1 MAIVCDICGKSDFK
15 TSQALHGH
23 KQLVHGDASDRS
35 WKVAINTALFSAW
48 EVIGILSLLEEELKR
63 CKRKDTERQNFLKG
77 MIDKLQ
83 GVTVGQKPVD
93 FKMKF

>member
-1 MAIVCDICGKSDFK
+1 MEITCDLCSKTGFKS
-15 TSQALHGH
+15 TQALHGH
-23 KQLVHGDASDRS
+23 KSLAHADTFDRS

-48 EVIGILSLLEEELKR
+48 EVIATLSLYEEELKR